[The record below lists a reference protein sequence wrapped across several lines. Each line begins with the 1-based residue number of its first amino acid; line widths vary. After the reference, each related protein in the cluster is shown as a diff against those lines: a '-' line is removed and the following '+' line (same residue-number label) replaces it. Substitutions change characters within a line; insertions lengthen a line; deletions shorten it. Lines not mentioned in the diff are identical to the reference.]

1 MQNNREVRTESLATR
16 FTHAEA
22 ATLRIA
28 ADSSGKPLREWMRDR
43 LLAAARQREEDD
55 PLFIELIALR
65 MLLNS
70 VLENLA
76 GGRLLSPAAFSGLVS
91 QIRARKRDTARKA
104 LAEYAE
110 ASGFRTSPQTPT
122 QQVPKESHQAKA

>member
-28 ADSSGKPLREWMRDR
+28 ADSSGKPLREWIRDR
-43 LLAAARQREEDD
+43 LLAAARD
-55 PLFIELIALR
+55 PEHDNPIFVELVALR

-70 VLENLA
+70 VLENLS
-76 GGRLLSPAAFSGLVS
+76 GGQLLSPAAFSGLVS
-91 QIRARKRDTARKA
+91 QIGVRKRDAARTV

-110 ASGFRTSPQTPT
+110 ACGLSTSPQ
-122 QQVPKESHQAKA
+122 VRNRSDQATA